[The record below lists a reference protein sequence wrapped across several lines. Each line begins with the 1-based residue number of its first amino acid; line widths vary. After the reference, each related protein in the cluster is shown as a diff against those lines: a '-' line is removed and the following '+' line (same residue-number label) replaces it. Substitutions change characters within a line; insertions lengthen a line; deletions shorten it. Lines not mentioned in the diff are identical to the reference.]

1 MYTVVETAGFQYKV
15 AVGEVIRVPSAAEAA
30 VGSTVEIKSVLAHH
44 NGSELLVGTP
54 VLSDANVKVEVLSH
68 GRDKKVKIFKHKR
81 RQGYRLTKGHRQGF
95 TEVVVTEISV
105 AGQVQTADAQKLVRE
120 RARVAALAKQK
131 EQTPRLTRKEKVARD
146 LAAKA

>member
-1 MYTVVETAGFQYKV
+1 MYTVVETAGFQFKV
-15 AVGEVIRVPSAAEAA
+15 TLGEVIRVPSAAEAE
-30 VGSTVEIKSVLAHH
+30 VGSTLEIKSVLAHH
-44 NGSELLVGTP
+44 NGTEFQVGTP
-54 VLSDANVKVEVLSH
+54 VLANAIVKAEVLAH

-95 TEVVVTEISV
+95 TEVVITEVSV
-105 AGQVQTADAQKLVRE
+105 NGQTQTVDAQKLVRE

-131 EQTPRLTRKEKVARD
+131 EQQPRLTRKEKVARD